1 MLMTRGF
8 LNPSRL
14 ARAYVRNLVNRD
26 TREAGQIRERK
37 QLREKLFPGI
47 GDEVWPQPSEPGW
60 CSDATED
67 CCIVQCDPTYP
78 PAAEIDFGGALAD
91 VRRQTSGGRRRR
103 RGPAECRIE
112 RMEATD
118 TMMKGDKEST
128 MNIAEDRARVL
139 FGLRQFDCESFD
151 CESMEARPMPSLD
164 ECEAQRRKEQQQVR
178 YAVDQLTKADTEPFA
193 RARKVALA
201 SLSDNAT
208 QPTYQEYLQIFRL
221 LFIYEHLRGGLSKPL
236 PGVKAMIGR
245 ERWMYQAI
253 TVYEEA
259 RSQKA

>member
-1 MLMTRGF
+1 
-8 LNPSRL
+8 
-14 ARAYVRNLVNRD
+14 
-26 TREAGQIRERK
+26 
-37 QLREKLFPGI
+37 
-47 GDEVWPQPSEPGW
+47 
-60 CSDATED
+60 
-67 CCIVQCDPTYP
+67 
-78 PAAEIDFGGALAD
+78 
-91 VRRQTSGGRRRR
+91 
-103 RGPAECRIE
+103 
-112 RMEATD
+112 
-118 TMMKGDKEST
+118 
-128 MNIAEDRARVL
+128 
-139 FGLRQFDCESFD
+139 
-151 CESMEARPMPSLD
+151 MPSLD

-208 QPTYQEYLQIFRL
+208 QSTYQEYLQIFRL